1 MSINVGEK
9 FSNPTVT
16 LKGEPRASV
25 ELQELKTLWF
35 NTGTLCN
42 LSCENCYI
50 ESSPKN
56 DRLSYITLGDVQPYL
71 AEIDRKVTTLVGL
84 TGGEPFMNRQIIEII
99 GEILKNDLEAL
110 VLTNAYRMLNKY
122 ESNLLELK
130 ESYGHKLHLR
140 VSLDHYSATVHEKER
155 GEGTFEK
162 TLQNIKWLCDN
173 GFNVSIA
180 GRSLTEETTEQA
192 IAGYGKLFAQNNI
205 DIDLKEKLIVFP
217 EMQSGRDV
225 PEITTACWGILN
237 VEPDSMMCASERMIV
252 KKKGSAEAVVMP
264 CTLLAYENEFELG
277 TSLAEAEKKVY
288 LNHRFCAEFCVLG
301 GASCSTTR

>member
-155 GEGTFEK
+155 GAGTFEK
-162 TLQNIKWLCDN
+162 TLQNIKWLYDN
-173 GFNVSIA
+173 DFNLSIA

-192 IAGYGKLFAQNNI
+192 TTGYSKLFVQNNI